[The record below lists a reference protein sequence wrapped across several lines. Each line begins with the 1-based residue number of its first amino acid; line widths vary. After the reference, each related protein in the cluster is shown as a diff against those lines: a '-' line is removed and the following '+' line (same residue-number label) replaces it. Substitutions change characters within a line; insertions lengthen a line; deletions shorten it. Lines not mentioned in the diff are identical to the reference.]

1 MKNIKKSA
9 LFSTGEFAKLC
20 GVKKHTL
27 FHYDDIG
34 LLKPSYVD
42 ERGFRYYSPRLLRRF
57 NMIHILQTP
66 GLSLEE
72 IKSYLDDYNPEQMI
86 ELFQDQTARLK
97 EQIRIMQQQV
107 EQIENTVSAV
117 ETALHTPE
125 YQLFFAHQK
134 KAALAAIP
142 MGDDTSE
149 AARTKAIGKLY
160 KLCNDNKNR
169 LDFIRGGIV
178 LREHLEAD
186 CYEKDYLCTK
196 TKSGQVASGKV
207 TSGDP
212 LSDAVLP
219 DAVFFEK
226 PAGLYAVMHCMG
238 GYVNVTKAYSIMMET
253 LRRKEIAI
261 TGNAYEF
268 ELLGFLASENP
279 RDYVM
284 RIEIQIEDAAAL

>member
-72 IKSYLDDYNPEQMI
+72 IKSYLDDYDPEQMI

-97 EQIRIMQQQV
+97 EQIRIMQQQIA
-107 EQIENTVSAV
+107 QIENTVSAV

-125 YQLFFAHQK
+125 YQLFLSYQD

-142 MGDDTSE
+142 MEDDASE
-149 AARTKAIGKLY
+149 AARTRAIGKLY
-160 KLCNDNKNR
+160 KLCNDDKNR

-196 TKSGQVASGKV
+196 TESGDVSSGKV
-207 TSGDP
+207 TS
-212 LSDAVLP
+212 

>member
-1 MKNIKKSA
+1 MKNVKKSA

-72 IKSYLDDYNPEQMI
+72 IKSYLDDYDPEQMI
-86 ELFQDQTARLK
+86 ELFQNQTARLRD
-97 EQIRIMQQQV
+97 QIHIRQQQIA
-107 EQIENTVSAV
+107 QIENTVSAV
-117 ETALHTPE
+117 ETALHTSE
-125 YQLFFAHQK
+125 YQLFLEHQDK
-134 KAALAAIP
+134 TALAAIP
-142 MGDDTSE
+142 MEDDASE

-160 KLCNDNKNR
+160 KLCNDDKNR

-196 TKSGQVASGKV
+196 TESSEVASGEV
-207 TSGDP
+207 TSGTL
-212 LSDAVLP
+212 LS

-253 LRRKEIAI
+253 LRQKEIAI

-279 RDYVM
+279 QDYVM
-284 RIEIQIEDAAAL
+284 RIEIQIEDAAVL